1 MLPNSFVL
9 LRLNEDHIHDHPYV
23 LKGANDCFGGDG
35 RAAAEPEDE
44 EGGRLKEDSPSLGRN
59 MLKEAPRGLHL
70 MEDTPQEEALG
81 EVGEDELDLKG
92 QDKLQVRKIQEVLK
106 GETKD
111 PPRSIVE
118 MDTVEEGDAAPL
130 GVKEKE
136 DLPQKKAMGE
146 VDEDEKHLE
155 WETGVEVVHDE
166 ENGKPGQD
174 GGEICPTRMFC
185 GRLYDFRCI
194 YCKVLPREGRV
205 SRSELYRHYAVKHF
219 SQELR
224 SEYGDLVL
232 CPICGMKKKSSMCYF
247 LSHLGQVHDKVENY
261 LPEEAKIPRDLLQ
274 PRGKHVSMRTSG
286 VVGSKAN
293 KKTGVF
299 PAIPESCSR
308 FELFQGKREEE
319 FVGREN
325 LGADIV
331 DGFIIE
337 DVMVVEEA
345 EEFGH
350 PHTDENLKCAIC
362 EEMFSRGV
370 LNQAV
375 KHMEELHGVRGLRP
389 QLNISLS
396 RLISAGYLLRPDH
409 TSD

>member
-1 MLPNSFVL
+1 M
-9 LRLNEDHIHDHPYV
+9 
-23 LKGANDCFGGDG
+23 LKGAIDCFGGDG
-35 RAAAEPEDE
+35 RAEPEDE
-44 EGGRLKEDSPSLGRN
+44 KSGSLKEDSPSLGQN
-59 MLKEAPRGLHL
+59 MQKEAHLGLHL
-70 MEDTPQEEALG
+70 MEDTPQEGALG
-81 EVGEDELDLKG
+81 EVGEDEMDLKG

-155 WETGVEVVHDE
+155 WETGVEVVNDE

-224 SEYGDLVL
+224 SEYGELVL

-308 FELFQGKREEE
+308 FELSQRKREEE
-319 FVGREN
+319 FVGREK

-337 DVMVVEEA
+337 EVMVVEEA
-345 EEFGH
+345 EELGH
-350 PHTDENLKCAIC
+350 PHSDENLKCAIC
-362 EEMFSRGV
+362 EEMFSKGV

-375 KHMEELHGVRGLRP
+375 KHMEELHGVRGLGL

>member
-44 EGGRLKEDSPSLGRN
+44 EGGRLKEDSLSLGRN

-81 EVGEDELDLKG
+81 EVGEDEIDLKG
-92 QDKLQVRKIQEVLK
+92 QEKLQVRKVQAVLK
-106 GETKD
+106 EETKD
-111 PPRSIVE
+111 PLRSVLE
-118 MDTVEEGDAAPL
+118 MDTVGEGDAAPL
-130 GVKEKE
+130 GMKEKE
-136 DLPQKKAMGE
+136 DLPRKEALVE

-155 WETGVEVVHDE
+155 WETGVEVVNDE
-166 ENGKPGQD
+166 ENDKRGWD
-174 GGEICPTRMFC
+174 GGDICPTKMFC

-194 YCKVLPREGRV
+194 YCKVLPREGVV

-219 SQELR
+219 REHLR
-224 SEYGDLVL
+224 SEYGDLAR
-232 CPICGMKKKSSMCYF
+232 CPICGMKKKWLFYL

-261 LPEEAKIPRDLLQ
+261 LPEEAKIPRDFMQ
-274 PRGKHVSMRTSG
+274 PQGKHASMKTSKV

-308 FELFQGKREEE
+308 FELSQGKHEE
-319 FVGREN
+319 FVGKEK
-325 LGADIV
+325 LGADIM
-331 DGFIIE
+331 DGFVIE
-337 DVMVVEEA
+337 EVMVVEEA
-345 EEFGH
+345 EELGH
-350 PHTDENLKCAIC
+350 PHSDENLKCAIC
-362 EEMFSRGV
+362 EEMFSKGV

-375 KHMEELHGVRGLRP
+375 KHMEELHGVRGLGL

-396 RLISAGYLLRPDH
+396 RLISAGYLLRPEH